1 MNKKWFCI
9 TAVII
14 LSLFFLT
21 PNSVAANDTMDA
33 EEILRDFAA
42 DYMKTN
48 QLPDN
53 PVTFGMRVTAPQE
66 SLWTIS
72 IDAGQSPPVNLS
84 QGLPDIPTFVGKT
97 DLETLNKIYRGEINA
112 LTAAGRARM
121 SDKTPLDFEFIHGF
135 QLDPDFMG
143 DVMLPVCFHFFNRG
157 QPEIIPFGEEY
168 SRFIHGGNAV
178 IFYYQKG
185 LRTGWY
191 QVKKGMKINED
202 LDDAVNPFPTLF
214 VFIKGQGK
222 GRLGEKTIALKE
234 GMSVFVPA
242 GMIHQF
248 WTEQEEGLEFIIIM
262 FGEGA

>member
-1 MNKKWFCI
+1 MKKNLFYIATVLCLSAFFF
-9 TAVII
+9 TASFGAV
-14 LSLFFLT
+14 
-21 PNSVAANDTMDA
+21 NDTLNA
-33 EEILRDFAA
+33 EKILRDFVA

-53 PVTFGMRVTAPQE
+53 PVTFGMRITAPQE
-66 SLWTIS
+66 SLWTIT
-72 IDAGQSPPVNLS
+72 IDPGQSPPVKLS
-84 QGLPDIPTFVGKT
+84 QGLPEVPTFMGKT

-121 SDKTPLDFEFIHGF
+121 SDKTPFDFEFIHGF
-135 QLDPDFMG
+135 QPDPDFMG
-143 DVMLPVCFHFFNRG
+143 DVMLPVGFHFFSRG
-157 QPEIIPFGEEY
+157 RPEIIPFGEEY

-191 QVKKGMKINED
+191 QVEKGMTINED

-214 VFIKGQGK
+214 VFIEGKGK
-222 GRLGEKTIALKE
+222 GRLGDKTIILEK

-248 WTEQEEGLEFIIIM
+248 WTEHENGLEFIIIM